1 MRFKVSLSK
10 RTTKSFFQHG
20 MAYGNFKDIPEKI
33 ASDKTLYDKAF
44 NIVNNP
50 MVSIWWNFQGLA
62 SMICKFFQKE
72 TVSNGAVKGKI
83 VQNQK
88 FEKQLHK
95 PIIRKF

>member
-50 MVSIWWNFQGLA
+50 MVS
-62 SMICKFFQKE
+62 M
-72 TVSNGAVKGKI
+72 
-83 VQNQK
+83 
-88 FEKQLHK
+88 
-95 PIIRKF
+95 